1 MLRARRFTDDD
12 GYDIQQALLVARI
25 RRESEAAKAMFG
37 VYACG
42 AAGLGPTCSSG
53 SDKRCAGCAVRTA
66 QSGATGCAREQVQP
80 ANARLAVA
88 PERRRGEPLLGAL
101 KPGNGGRI

>member
-12 GYDIQQALLVARI
+12 GYDVQQALLVARI

-42 AAGLGPTCSSG
+42 ATGLGPTCSSG
-53 SDKRCAGCAVRTA
+53 SDKRCAGCAARTA
-66 QSGATGCAREQVQP
+66 QSGVTGCAREKVQP
-80 ANARLAVA
+80 GNARLAVA
-88 PERRRGEPLLGAL
+88 PERRRGESSAGTL
-101 KPGNGGRI
+101 KQGNGGRI